1 MKKILRWAIL
11 LVFIT
16 PQYIYSQ
23 TLDSLTLSQMKLN
36 FIVPDMPAFKSLGT
50 EPSNLLRPSTPQAFA
65 VAISEFYSQQKFI
78 IPNSFAI
85 EISPSLLL
93 NAKKGKHT
101 LLNDYAP
108 NRVLNSF
115 RISLGSGRDTSFSPS
130 GRNLALGFRINLIND
145 GEMATDIEELQ
156 LISAKLAEFR
166 IATRTTRKAFATEN
180 LKQIKIWAK
189 AAHNQPDSV
198 IDKAK
203 QLDAI
208 LDWDFLLHEKL
219 SDSDSTWRKKYEE
232 FVSQFPTP
240 EFDTW
245 FAVEK
250 VRYKKENWNA
260 NKLDLALSILGSS
273 KDSLLGSA
281 KFSRIDLW
289 GTFALKSGDN
299 GQALFGFNAGYGRID
314 SLLKVNDDKK
324 YLHVSIPVRYL
335 MGTNRIKGFCEIQY
349 EYLQQNKSNNGL
361 FNLGAEVNPLDGLW
375 LNFYGGINFNATAG
389 SSYFRT
395 NLDIKITLP
404 EKFSFF

>member
-1 MKKILRWAIL
+1 MKKILHWAIL

-93 NAKKGKHT
+93 NAKKGNET
-101 LLNDYAP
+101 LLKKYAN

-115 RISLGSGRDTSFSPS
+115 RISLGSGRDTSFSPT

-145 GEMATDIEELQ
+145 GEMATDMKELQ
-156 LISAKLAEFR
+156 AISAKLAEFR
-166 IATRTTRKAFATEN
+166 IATRATRKAFAAKN
-180 LKQIKIWAK
+180 IDQVKIWAK
-189 AAHNQPDSV
+189 AAKLQPDST
-198 IDKAK
+198 IDKAEE
-203 QLDAI
+203 LDAI
-208 LDWDFLLHEKL
+208 LDWDFLLNKNL
-219 SDSDSTWRKKYEE
+219 SDTIWRKTYEE
-232 FVSQFPTP
+232 FVSQQRAP

-245 FAVEK
+245 FAAEK
-250 VRYKKENWNA
+250 VRYKKANWNA
-260 NKLDLALSILGSS
+260 NKFDLALSILGSS

-289 GTFALKSGDN
+289 GTFALRSGAN
-299 GQALFGFNAGYGRID
+299 SQTLFGFNAGYGRID